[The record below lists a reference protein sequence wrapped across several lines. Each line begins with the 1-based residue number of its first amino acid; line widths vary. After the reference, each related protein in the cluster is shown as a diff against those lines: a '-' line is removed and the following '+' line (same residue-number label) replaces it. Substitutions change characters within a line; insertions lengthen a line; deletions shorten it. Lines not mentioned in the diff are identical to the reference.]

1 MPTFTATPT
10 KSAPSKLRRNIG
22 IVVVVV
28 LFGALLLMFHKP
40 APVAPPMKRADIAAN
55 ADSFQQKLSTLVP
68 LVPSSDDANT
78 TSTTAD
84 APAEIHLTTEEVQ
97 AALVQA
103 NDPSMAPKQ
112 GSTATPPQQVATD
125 EQLILDSAAPVV
137 TFDNDEVKGQ
147 FQAELAGQKVVVTVA
162 GHLGAKDGFA
172 TFEPTEFKIGGL
184 AVPVSMVNDAL
195 QKKMLEQRDRL
206 KLPDFI
212 SDIAVQNS
220 QLVIKR
226 K

>member
-1 MPTFTATPT
+1 MADPE
-10 KSAPSKLRRNIG
+10 KSAPSKLRRIG
-22 IVVVVV
+22 GLVILVSLV
-28 LFGALLLMFHKP
+28 LALLLMFHRP
-40 APVAPPMKRADIAAN
+40 APVAPPMKRAEVAAN
-55 ADSFQQKLSTLVP
+55 AESFQQKLSTIVP
-68 LVPSSDDANT
+68 PAKTDDEIPA
-78 TSTTAD
+78 STD
-84 APAEIHLTTEEVQ
+84 APPEIHLTTEEVQ

-103 NDPSMAPKQ
+103 NDPSFAPTRP
-112 GSTATPPQQVATD
+112 GSTSTPAHQVSTD
-125 EQLILDSAAPVV
+125 EQLTLDSAAPVV
-137 TFDNDEVKGQ
+137 TFENDEVKGQ

-184 AVPVSMVNDAL
+184 AVPVSMVNEAL

-212 SDIAVQNS
+212 SDIGVQNS